1 MKTIIKKIITQ
12 KLPLVSAIFI
22 VAILSSAFFYQ
33 QTPWNAP
40 ASADSKKNP
49 LTSDASSIAAGKVVY
64 DKECLSCHGKKGKGD
79 GKSAADLDVPVGD
92 MTSAKTQNQSD
103 GALFWKISEGRK
115 PMPTFKKK
123 LTEDQIWQALI
134 YMRTLKQ

>member
-12 KLPLVSAIFI
+12 KLLLVSSIFI
-22 VAILSSAFFYQ
+22 VAILSSTFFYQ
-33 QTPWNAP
+33 QTPWNVP
-40 ASADSKKNP
+40 ASANSKKNP
-49 LTSDASSIAAGKVVY
+49 LTSDASTIAAGKVVY

-123 LTEDQIWQALI
+123 LTEDQIWQVLI
-134 YMRTLKQ
+134 YMRTLK